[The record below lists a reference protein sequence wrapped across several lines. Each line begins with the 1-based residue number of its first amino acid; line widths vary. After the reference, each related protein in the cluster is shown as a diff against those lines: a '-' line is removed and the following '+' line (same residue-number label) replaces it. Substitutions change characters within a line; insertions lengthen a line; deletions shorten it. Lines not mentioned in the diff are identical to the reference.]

1 MIRFI
6 AGRLLSLVPVV
17 LGVSFVAFL
26 VLQLSPGDPAQLMLG
41 ENATAEG
48 VAQLRR
54 EYALDQPLPIQFG
67 AFLLAALHGDFGRSF
82 ATRTAVAPELLR
94 RFGNTV
100 ELASLAFGLALL
112 LGVPL
117 GIVAA
122 VRRNSLFDHAI
133 RLVVLVFVS
142 VPVFWLGIL
151 LIYLFAVTLRWLPST
166 GHDKLESFVLPTLSL
181 SAYSL
186 AILVR
191 MTRASMLEVL
201 AQDYLRTARAKGLR
215 QRVVI
220 TRHAFKNALIPI
232 ITITGLQVGFLM
244 TGAVLVETVFAWPGI
259 GRYLVD
265 ALFGRDYP
273 VIRACIFLFS
283 VIFLLV
289 NLVVDLLYAVID
301 PRIRMSG

>member
-1 MIRFI
+1 VIRFI